1 MCKRKLLLFCV
12 LFTVLCLLAVA
23 GCAERIITPAE
34 QLEFTHFNIR
44 VQDWA
49 EQCRADPNQCAR
61 GLANMAAEMQ
71 QWALLITGTDPNS
84 VEVTP

>member
-1 MCKRKLLLFCV
+1 MRKRKLLLFCV
-12 LFTVLCLLAVA
+12 LYSVFCLLLLA

-34 QLEFTHFNIR
+34 QIEFTHFNIC

-71 QWALLITGTDPNS
+71 QWTLLITGTDPNLS
-84 VEVTP
+84 EVNP